1 VTLKKGRGSC
11 SQRAALLEAIA
22 RAAQIPSRVH
32 GFAVKGSFWYPR
44 FRFTRF
50 FIPKTVLLVWP
61 QFLVEDKWLD
71 FDELHASIDQIAA
84 RAPGG
89 FTNSGESLFEAV
101 VDTPVDFLG
110 KTCGLSCARPEHD
123 LSRFLLKDCG
133 VFDTRDDAFER
144 LGSFQH
150 TLRGR
155 AFELVFG
162 DRKSS

>member
-1 VTLKKGRGSC
+1 MVSAFSVRSILYPQDDYFGMVW
-11 SQRAALLEAIA
+11 SQ
-22 RAAQIPSRVH
+22 
-32 GFAVKGSFWYPR
+32 
-44 FRFTRF
+44 F
-50 FIPKTVLLVWP
+50 FG
-61 QFLVEDKWLD
+61 EDKWLD

-84 RAPGG
+84 RSTGG

-110 KTCGLSCARPEHD
+110 KTCGLSCARREHD
-123 LSRFLLKDCG
+123 LSRFLVKHCG
-133 VFDTRDDAFER
+133 LFDTRDEAFER

>member
-1 VTLKKGRGSC
+1 MQPTGSGTGSNRASRANSLSGTWLC
-11 SQRAALLEAIA
+11 SQ
-22 RAAQIPSRVH
+22 
-32 GFAVKGSFWYPR
+32 GK
-44 FRFTRF
+44 
-50 FIPKTVLLVWP
+50 LLVSAFSVRSILYP
-61 QFLVEDKWLD
+61 QDDYFGMVWSQFFGEDKWLD

-84 RAPGG
+84 RSTGG

-110 KTCGLSCARPEHD
+110 KTCGLSCARREHD
-123 LSRFLLKDCG
+123 LSRFLVKHCG
-133 VFDTRDDAFER
+133 LFDTRDEAFER